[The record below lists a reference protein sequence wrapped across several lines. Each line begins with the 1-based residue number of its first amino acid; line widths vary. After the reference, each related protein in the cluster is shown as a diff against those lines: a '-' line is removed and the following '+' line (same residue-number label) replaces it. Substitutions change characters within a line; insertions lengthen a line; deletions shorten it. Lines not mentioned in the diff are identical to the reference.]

1 MSKLSRLHELL
12 IVKRADG
19 DGVARPVNM
28 LDNDSIRP
36 TSLKDRTWTQLTYIM
51 FWFSAT
57 ANVSNLYTASTGMA
71 MGLTIWEAIGCSF
84 GGQIMA
90 GCLMALNGRGGAVY
104 RIPFPVLCRASFGTW
119 GALWP
124 TFNRAVM
131 SIVWN
136 GVNSVQGAQ
145 CLYVVLHAIFPS
157 IENIPDRMG
166 SKSALTSAQ
175 MMCFFVYW
183 LINCAFLVVPV
194 PKMKSLVYVKVAVY
208 FAAAFSMLGWTVS
221 IAGGSLKSLNAP
233 SAVQGT
239 EKSYLIFKFLFLG
252 LASCGTFI
260 SNASDLQRYA
270 RKPNDVLIGQIIG
283 FPLSNFIIAILG
295 NLIASASKAIFGEL
309 IWNPLVFLDK
319 LMEGERY
326 TPGNR
331 AACAFIGLAF
341 VYSTVFSAI
350 FENSIPAGNDIA
362 ALMPKYISIKRG
374 FFICA
379 GTKTSVQ
386 RNHTK
391 LILLSIVFSYA
402 ICPWYLL
409 SSASIFITFL
419 SSYQIFLS
427 AITGILVC
435 DYYLIRRGLLNIPAL
450 YISSP
455 TPYRFFHGFNPRA
468 FLAYVVAIAPNFY
481 GFLHQMGVKAPRGI
495 ERFYYIAYPTGLIIG
510 FVVYYLSCLAS
521 NPPEMQKSP
530 GWMEPKDYVEDGDLG
545 ASQGLPID
553 SIDVTP
559 GFAEKG
565 EFSITESSR
574 RKNGS
579 FS

>member
-12 IVKRADG
+12 IVRRADQ

-71 MGLTIWEAIGCSF
+71 MGLTMWEAVGCSF
-84 GGQIMA
+84 GGQILA
-90 GCLMALNGRGGAVY
+90 GCLMALNGRGGAMY
-104 RIPFPVLCRASFGTW
+104 RVPFPVLCRSSFGTW

-145 CLYVVLHAIFPS
+145 CLYVFLHAIFPS
-157 IENIPDRMG
+157 IENIPDKMG

-194 PKMKSLVYVKVAVY
+194 PKMKSLVYAKVAVY
-208 FAAAFSMLGWTVS
+208 FAAAFAMVGWTVS
-221 IAGGSLKSLNAP
+221 LAGGSLKSLNAP
-233 SAVQGT
+233 SAIQGT

-260 SNASDLQRYA
+260 SNAADLQRYA

-283 FPLSNFIIAILG
+283 FPLSNFLIAILG

-309 IWNPLVFLDK
+309 IWSPLVFLDK

-326 TPGNR
+326 TSGNR
-331 AACAFIGLAF
+331 AACAFIALAF

-379 GTKTSVQ
+379 
-386 RNHTK
+386 
-391 LILLSIVFSYA
+391 VFSYA

-427 AITGILVC
+427 AITGILIC
-435 DYYLIRRGLLNIPAL
+435 DYYLIRRGLLNVPAL
-450 YISSP
+450 YVSNP
-455 TPYRFFHGFNPRA
+455 TPYRFLGGFNSRA
-468 FLAYVVAIAPNFY
+468 FIAYVVAIAPNFY
-481 GFLHQMGVKAPRGI
+481 GFLHQMGVKAPKGI

-521 NPPEMQKSP
+521 NPPDMHKGS
-530 GWMEPKDYVEDGDLG
+530 GWMEPKDYVEDNDLV
-545 ASQGLPID
+545 ANHGLSID
-553 SIDVTP
+553 AIDVTP
-559 GFAEKG
+559 GLAEKG
-565 EFSITESSR
+565 DFSITESSPG
-574 RKNGS
+574 KKGS